1 MFAGYPHCCR
11 PGCQSGRSISRIL
24 LQSWLIATL
33 IAILIACSGS
43 GVFAAEFRQMRLADG
58 TELDYAVV
66 LPADFRSD
74 RNYPALLAFPGG
86 RQNLESV
93 RGGLS
98 RFWENE
104 AARRDYLVFSPV
116 APAGKPFY
124 EAGADLI
131 PLFLEQLLAS
141 FRIEGGKFHVAGLSN
156 GGVSA
161 FVAAI
166 RYPQMFHSL
175 TALAGFPVESADFEH
190 LDRLRGIRVS
200 MFVGDGDL
208 YWKEGMEKTR
218 DRLAALGI
226 PVYFEVLPR
235 NGHFLPDLS
244 FERSGRVFDR
254 IGR

>member
-1 MFAGYPHCCR
+1 MFAGYLQ
-11 PGCQSGRSISRIL
+11 PGRLVRRML
-24 LQSWLIATL
+24 LQGWLIATL
-33 IAILIACSGS
+33 IVCSGS
-43 GVFAAEFRQMRLADG
+43 GVFAAEFRQIRLADG
-58 TELDYAVV
+58 TVLDYAVV

-74 RNYPALLAFPGG
+74 RSYPALLAFPGG

-104 AARRDYLVFSPV
+104 AARRGYLVFSPA
-116 APAGKPFY
+116 APAEKPFY
-124 EAGADLI
+124 ETGADLI
-131 PLFLEQLLAS
+131 PEFLEQLLAS
-141 FRIEGGKFHVAGLSN
+141 FKIEGGKFHVAGLSN

-166 RYPQMFHSL
+166 HHPQMFHSL
-175 TALAGFPVESADFEH
+175 TALAGFPVEPADFER
-190 LDRLRGIRVS
+190 LDRLREISVS

-218 DRLAALGI
+218 DRLTALGK